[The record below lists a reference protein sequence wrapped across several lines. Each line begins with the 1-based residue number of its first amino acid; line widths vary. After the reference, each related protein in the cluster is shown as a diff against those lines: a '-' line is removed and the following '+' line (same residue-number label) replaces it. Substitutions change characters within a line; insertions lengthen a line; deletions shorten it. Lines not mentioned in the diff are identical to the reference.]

1 MKRKWGIALLLLML
15 GSMGCSLLSAAVDN
29 VANQSAEEDDYL
41 PSYDGLEE
49 FTQWPAYLPVDIP
62 VLDGDINMVFGSAD
76 TRDKVRIFFESLSE
90 KEIEQYVELC
100 MENGFEVEYIVFTRE
115 GFEDNSAEQIKAGDF
130 DAVEF
135 SRGDIL
141 RMRLEYG
148 STTATLDI
156 YR

>member
-1 MKRKWGIALLLLML
+1 MKRKWLISLLLLML
-15 GSMGCSLLSAAVDN
+15 GSMGCSLLSGVADIA
-29 VANQSAEEDDYL
+29 ANQPVEEGDYL

-62 VLDGDINMVFGSAD
+62 VLDGEISMVFGSAD
-76 TRDKVRIFFESLSE
+76 TTDKVRIFYESLSE

-135 SRGDIL
+135 SRGDI

-148 STTATLDI
+148 VDSAILDI